1 MAECICKS
9 DERGPVVDPECPVH
23 GEGAT
28 SEPPTEK
35 EWQEQVYAETGGPC

>member
-9 DERGPVVDPECPVH
+9 DDRVDPECPVH

-28 SEPPTEK
+28 SEPLTEN